1 MIGMA
6 VTSRSI
12 TRTILIVTT
21 ISTATSVAKAA
32 TFSTIHNTAAMRLTE
47 TGKQRTSLVARVRV
61 ELVVPVVPAVRVALV
76 VSEDPVERA
85 VQVALVVSEDPAGL
99 VELVA
104 PVVPAVRVALVVPE
118 DPVALVVPEDPV
130 EPAVQESPVALERE
144 LAQVA
149 VELEHVPVVVVLVR
163 GHPRVQLAVVA
174 LRTKSVTAA
183 HRPGLVPRLAA
194 EEDLVAAVAVTT
206 RDPAVAEA
214 VIAWE
219 VVVTAVAEAGIAV
232 AAAAEEAAA
241 AAVVAVADVAAAE
254 EEAGDKR
261 VIDGEKL

>member
-183 HRPGLVPRLAA
+183 HRPGLVPRLGA
-194 EEDLVAAVAVTT
+194 EDLAVVAVTT
-206 RDPAVAEA
+206 RDPAAAEA

-219 VVVTAVAEAGIAV
+219 VAVTAVAEAGIAV
-232 AAAAEEAAA
+232 AAAEEAAA
-241 AAVVAVADVAAAE
+241 VAAAVAVADVAAAE